1 MVSLVSGYDGQR
13 KINLWLRIYMF
24 SKQQIPEKF

>member
-1 MVSLVSGYDGQR
+1 MVNLVSGYDGQR

-24 SKQQIPEKF
+24 LKLQMLEKF